1 MITILSGGTGTPK
14 LIQGIS
20 KIVRGGELNV
30 IVNTAEDHWL
40 AHGFISPDVDT
51 VVYTLAGIVD
61 DTAWHGIKADTYHT
75 HVELVKLG
83 SSEYLRIGDQ
93 DRALHI
99 WRGELLKN
107 GEKLSRIIE
116 RHTQALKV
124 KASVMPM
131 SDDSV
136 KSIIECK
143 EGEMDLHE
151 FWVKRGGEPDVTC
164 VSYNGLKE
172 AKALDES
179 IKSIEKAEKIIIG
192 PSNPVTSIY
201 PIIALEDMREALI
214 KNRAKVIAVSPI
226 IGNSAFSGP
235 AEKLMKASGIEVSVK
250 GIAGFYKEMISQ
262 LIVDRCERLD
272 SIREIEIHKTDILLE
287 NLEKRAA
294 LAKYIMDLRL

>member
-14 LIQGIS
+14 LIQGMS
-20 KIVRGGELNV
+20 KIVRGGELSI

-61 DTAWHGIKADTYHT
+61 DTRWHGIKGDTYHT

-83 SSEYLRIGDQ
+83 SSEYLRIGDL
-93 DRALHI
+93 DRAIHI
-99 WRGELLKN
+99 WRGELLKK

-116 RHTQALKV
+116 RFCQSLKV

-131 SDDSV
+131 SDNTV

-151 FWVKRGGEPDVTC
+151 FWVKRGGKPKVNG
-164 VSYNGLKE
+164 VRYSGLKE
-172 AKALDES
+172 AKALHEAVN
-179 IKSIEKAEKIIIG
+179 SIEKAEKVIIG

-201 PIIALEDMREALI
+201 PIIGFEDMREALI

-226 IGNSAFSGP
+226 IGNNAFSGP
-235 AEKLMKASGIEVSVK
+235 AEKMMKAAGIEVSVK
-250 GIAGFYKEMISQ
+250 GIAGFYKEMISH

-272 SIREIEIHKTDILLE
+272 SMREIEIHKTDILL
-287 NLEKRAA
+287 NNMKKRVA
-294 LAKYIMDLRL
+294 LAKYITDI

>member
-14 LIQGIS
+14 LIQGMS
-20 KIVRGGELNV
+20 KIVRGGELSI

-61 DTAWHGIKADTYHT
+61 DTRWHGIKGDTYHT

-83 SSEYLRIGDQ
+83 SSEYLRIGDL
-93 DRALHI
+93 DRAIHI
-99 WRGELLKN
+99 WRGELLKK

-116 RHTQALKV
+116 RFCQSLKV

-131 SDDSV
+131 SDNTV

-151 FWVKRGGEPDVTC
+151 FWVKRGGKPNVNG
-164 VSYNGLKE
+164 VRYSGLKE
-172 AKALDES
+172 AKALHEAVN
-179 IKSIEKAEKIIIG
+179 SIEKAEKVIIG

-201 PIIALEDMREALI
+201 PIIGFEDMREALI

-226 IGNSAFSGP
+226 IGNNAFSGP
-235 AEKLMKASGIEVSVK
+235 AEKMMKAAGIEGSVK
-250 GIAGFYKEMISQ
+250 GIAGFYKEMISH
-262 LIVDRCERLD
+262 LIVDRCERFD
-272 SIREIEIHKTDILLE
+272 SMREIEIHKTDILL
-287 NLEKRAA
+287 NNMKKRVA
-294 LAKYIMDLRL
+294 LAKYITDI

>member
-14 LIQGIS
+14 LIQGMS
-20 KIVRGGELNV
+20 KIVRGGELSI

-61 DTAWHGIKADTYHT
+61 DTRWHGIKGDTYHT

-83 SSEYLRIGDQ
+83 SSEYLRIGDL
-93 DRALHI
+93 DRAIHI
-99 WRGELLKN
+99 WRGELLKK

-116 RHTQALKV
+116 RFCQSLKV

-131 SDDSV
+131 SDNTV

-151 FWVKRGGEPDVTC
+151 FWVKRGGKPKVNG
-164 VSYNGLKE
+164 VRYSGLKE
-172 AKALDES
+172 AKALHEAVN
-179 IKSIEKAEKIIIG
+179 SIEKAEKVIIG

-201 PIIALEDMREALI
+201 PIIGFEDMREALI

-226 IGNSAFSGP
+226 IGNNAFSGP
-235 AEKLMKASGIEVSVK
+235 AEKMMKAAGIEVSVK
-250 GIAGFYKEMISQ
+250 GIAGFYKEMISH

-272 SIREIEIHKTDILLE
+272 SMREIERFTRQIFC
-287 NLEKRAA
+287 
-294 LAKYIMDLRL
+294 